1 MFSLVP
7 ERLSASQGVSKEQ
20 RLEAEREQKDDECL
34 EAAERRWRVAKAA
47 NNTAA
52 ADAVLKAWR
61 ASKDVVAAKLAKPEE
76 KNKLRVE
83 RDRLERDAQEA
94 RCQCPS
100 TGVLGAV

>member
-7 ERLSASQGVSKEQ
+7 ERLSASQAASYEQ

-34 EAAERRWRVAKAA
+34 EDAERRWRVAKAA

-52 ADAVLKAWR
+52 VAAAREAWR
-61 ASKDVVAAKLAKPEE
+61 ASKDVVAAKPEE
-76 KNKLRVE
+76 KQQLRAK
-83 RDRLERDAQEA
+83 RDRLECDAQEA